1 MQLKNIILNLIVF
14 IFSTSLFAQ
23 LDNNKVEETNAF
35 SFQPDPENN
44 EIKMSI
50 APSNTVKNE
59 GEIITRFGTLND
71 ISNNFPGHSVLKSKR
86 TNSMQDLV
94 NSEVDV
100 LYKKFWN
107 GKDVSDVKLKT
118 KLELGKLETNT
129 QRIRIEYR
137 DHSYV
142 DGDRV
147 RVYLNEKILRSNVTL
162 QAGFLSIDINLL
174 EGFNRIDIEALNQ
187 GSSGPNTAEFRV
199 FDGKGNLLADQEWN
213 ILTGNIATLV
223 VMKI

>member
-1 MQLKNIILNLIVF
+1 MLLKNILLNVIVF
-14 IFSTSLFAQ
+14 IFSISLFAQ
-23 LDNNKVEETNAF
+23 LDNNKIEETDAF
-35 SFQPDPENN
+35 SFLPDPKNKEN
-44 EIKMSI
+44 KMSI
-50 APSNTVKNE
+50 SPSNTIEKE
-59 GEIITRFGTLND
+59 GEIITRFGTLKD

-86 TNSMQDLV
+86 SRSMQDLV

-107 GKDVSDVKLKT
+107 GKDVSNVKLKT
-118 KLELGKLETNT
+118 KLELGKIETNT
-129 QRIRIEYR
+129 KSVRIEYR

-147 RVYLNEKILRSNVTL
+147 RVYLNEKVVRSSVTL
-162 QAGFLSIDINLL
+162 QAGYLSIDINLV

>member
-1 MQLKNIILNLIVF
+1 MLLRKIILILVVF
-14 IFSTSLFAQ
+14 IFSTNLLAQ
-23 LDNNKVEETNAF
+23 LDNNKVEKTNAF
-35 SFQPDPENN
+35 SFQPDPD
-44 EIKMSI
+44 IKEKKISI
-50 APSNTVKNE
+50 APSNTVEKE
-59 GEIITRFGTLND
+59 GEIITRFGTLKD
-71 ISNNFPGHSVLKSKR
+71 ISSNFPGHSVLKTKRSK
-86 TNSMQDLV
+86 SMQDLV
-94 NSEVDV
+94 NSEADV

-107 GKDVSDVKLKT
+107 GKDVSNVKLKT
-118 KLELGKLETNT
+118 KLELGKLETDT
-129 QRIRIEYR
+129 KKIRIEYR

-147 RVYLNEKILRSNVTL
+147 RVYLNEKVVRSSVTL
-162 QAGFLSIDINLL
+162 QAGYLSIDIDLL